1 MVMMMTMMRLSSHWP
16 LSPDSRPSLA
26 SEWER
31 ASDLIVVIIQQLHQS
46 TIIDIIIHVK
56 NLKPKMRTPVH
67 NVERGQASPSEAS
80 FSDVASKSSGYV
92 YYYYYYYYSLCKV
105 FHFI

>member
-1 MVMMMTMMRLSSHWP
+1 MVMITMVMMMTMMRLSSHWP

-67 NVERGQASPSEAS
+67 NVERGKRVHLRPVSRMWPQNPQ
-80 FSDVASKSSGYV
+80 DM
-92 YYYYYYYYSLCKV
+92 
-105 FHFI
+105 FIIIIII